1 MSAHDPK
8 WTLAVRP
15 EWSQARFKATG
26 LLWQVNASWPLIEF
40 LNCPFVARSNKL
52 VCLYDPKCRGIATAA
67 ALLCQLEDLSLTT
80 GLQHEGG

>member
-52 VCLYDPKCRGIATAA
+52 VCLYDPKCRGIATA
-67 ALLCQLEDLSLTT
+67 LKIEGLVLSAVDVNELTWS
-80 GLQHEGG
+80 